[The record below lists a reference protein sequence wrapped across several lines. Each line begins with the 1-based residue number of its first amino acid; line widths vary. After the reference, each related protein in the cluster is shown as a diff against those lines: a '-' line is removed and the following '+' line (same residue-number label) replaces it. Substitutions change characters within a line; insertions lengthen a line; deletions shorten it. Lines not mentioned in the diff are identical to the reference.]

1 MVQNKVHQN
10 KLSETPSAQKTHKT
24 PINALSIA
32 APLGVNA
39 LKSGKISRERQY
51 PLDVFLQFSK
61 AHLTT
66 LNLNNFKMIEDMG
79 LNITAT
85 RSP

>member
-32 APLGVNA
+32 APVGVNA
-39 LKSGKISRERQY
+39 LVSDKISRELVLAGNSHL
-51 PLDVFLQFSK
+51 PLALSF
-61 AHLTT
+61 
-66 LNLNNFKMIEDMG
+66 
-79 LNITAT
+79 IT
-85 RSP
+85 

>member
-32 APLGVNA
+32 APLTISVNA
-39 LKSGKISRERQY
+39 LESGKISRELVLAGNSHL
-51 PLDVFLQFSK
+51 PLALSF
-61 AHLTT
+61 
-66 LNLNNFKMIEDMG
+66 
-79 LNITAT
+79 IT
-85 RSP
+85 